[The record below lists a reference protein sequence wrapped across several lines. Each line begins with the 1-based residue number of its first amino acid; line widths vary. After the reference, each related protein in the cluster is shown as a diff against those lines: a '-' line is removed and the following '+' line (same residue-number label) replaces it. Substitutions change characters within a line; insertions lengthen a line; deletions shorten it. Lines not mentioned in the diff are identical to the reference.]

1 MSTMVKR
8 VAQAL
13 QQEMGTAPFDEPA
26 SSFALARAAIA
37 AMRRAINQREPGWEK
52 TLTGYPKELYDFW
65 EKHLKARGYK
75 VAFQIVDFPGGLPGD
90 IGITLRWK

>member
-26 SSFALARAAIA
+26 SFALARAAIA
-37 AMRRAINQREPGWEK
+37 AMREPTEEMIDAWIRAPG
-52 TLTGYPKELYDFW
+52 
-65 EKHLKARGYK
+65 AIK
-75 VAFQIVDFPGGLPGD
+75 VGWQAMIEAALEG
-90 IGITLRWK
+90 K

>member
-1 MSTMVKR
+1 MSTVLTR

-37 AMRRAINQREPGWEK
+37 AMREPTDEMIDAWIGAPGAIKEGWQAMIDAALEGK
-52 TLTGYPKELYDFW
+52 
-65 EKHLKARGYK
+65 
-75 VAFQIVDFPGGLPGD
+75 
-90 IGITLRWK
+90 